1 MLHDEKLN
9 RDVFPCCVTSDSD
22 LNAGESYVD
31 CVRRLTPIILEME
44 EHHNLVVVA
53 HQAVLRCIFGY
64 LLRRPLED
72 IPYIKIPQH
81 AIMQVRQALTS
92 LFRFF
97 LLSICYVIH
106 YDCSEEAPPIIV
118 LSPRRNT

>member
-1 MLHDEKLN
+1 M
-9 RDVFPCCVTSDSD
+9 TSDSD

-44 EHHNLVVVA
+44 EHHTLVVVA

-81 AIMQVRQALTS
+81 AIMQVRCPFS
-92 LFRFF
+92 SFRF
-97 LLSICYVIH
+97 LYVIH
-106 YDCSEEAPPIIV
+106 LEFYEEA
-118 LSPRRNT
+118 L

>member
-1 MLHDEKLN
+1 M
-9 RDVFPCCVTSDSD
+9 TSDSD

-72 IPYIKIPQH
+72 IPIEKSGKLRWFISELPEETRESVG
-81 AIMQVRQALTS
+81 VRDGGGGQ
-92 LFRFF
+92 
-97 LLSICYVIH
+97 
-106 YDCSEEAPPIIV
+106 
-118 LSPRRNT
+118 